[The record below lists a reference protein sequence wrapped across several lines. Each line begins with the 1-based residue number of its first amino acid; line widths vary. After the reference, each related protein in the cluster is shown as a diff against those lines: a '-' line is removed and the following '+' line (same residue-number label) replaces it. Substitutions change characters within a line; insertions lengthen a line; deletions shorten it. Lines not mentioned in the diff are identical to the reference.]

1 MRVNLE
7 PAEAR
12 RLTVLLASSMAAD
25 RDAGIGTT
33 AGSASAAIMAEN
45 YRILDKLNP
54 ACEWDQAD
62 PVARMLAAGA
72 LNAAGL

>member
-1 MRVNLE
+1 MRVDLE

-12 RLTVLLASSMAAD
+12 RLTVMLAAAVAAD

-33 AGSASAAIMAEN
+33 PGSASAAITAEN
-45 YRILDKLNP
+45 YRILDKLRP

-62 PVARMLAAGA
+62 PIARGIAAGA